1 MRNYL
6 LSFHAV
12 FFGYFLLMGL
22 ITSTESFLVSTEHK
36 LSYFSVQPT
45 SSIFLPS
52 ARRGSIDTVSSLS
65 SLSTSS
71 LSLSSSPS
79 STSTRPLYDGTNYTF
94 PDTKTPAGV
103 AEVLEVSFVHACMQL
118 ASGYVDILKMFI
130 AASVGAYE
138 SGFSVDSIQYELTM
152 TSTNTANR
160 PLMDEE
166 IKLRRDWFCVV
177 YLTLSA
183 MEHTSMMQSSSPS
196 SLLAVDISKDSIP
209 DDIKQRYGKL
219 VEIVGEAYRNDK
231 PSLSIEELTGDYF
244 NNGDGLTLTQL
255 EKAIILQSLKVATL
269 TPIVVEESIEAR
281 GGGGG
286 GGGGGNTTPAADV
299 KPPTPPI
306 EGAF

>member
-12 FFGYFLLMGL
+12 VFRYFLLMGL

-36 LSYFSVQPT
+36 LSSSSAQLT
-45 SSIFLPS
+45 SSVFLPS
-52 ARRGSIDTVSSLS
+52 ARRGSMDTVSSVS
-65 SLSTSS
+65 SASTSS

-79 STSTRPLYDGTNYTF
+79 STSERPLYDGTNYTF
-94 PDTKTPAGV
+94 PDTTTPAGV

-138 SGFSVDSIQYELTM
+138 SGFPVDSIQHELTM

-166 IKLRRDWFCVV
+166 I
-177 YLTLSA
+177 
-183 MEHTSMMQSSSPS
+183 
-196 SLLAVDISKDSIP
+196 I
-209 DDIKQRYGKL
+209 
-219 VEIVGEAYRNDK
+219 GEAYRNDK
-231 PSLSIEELTGDYF
+231 PSLSIEELTDDYF
-244 NNGDGLTLTQL
+244 NNDDGLNLTEL

-269 TPIVVEESIEAR
+269 TPIVIEESIEAR
-281 GGGGG
+281 GGV
-286 GGGGGNTTPAADV
+286 ADV

>member
-12 FFGYFLLMGL
+12 VFHYFLLMGL

-36 LSYFSVQPT
+36 LSSSSAQLT
-45 SSIFLPS
+45 SSVFLTS
-52 ARRGSIDTVSSLS
+52 ARRGSIDTVSSA
-65 SLSTSS
+65 STSS

-79 STSTRPLYDGTNYTF
+79 STSERPLYDGTNYTF
-94 PDTKTPAGV
+94 PDTTTPAGV

-138 SGFSVDSIQYELTM
+138 SGFPVDSIQHELTM

-183 MEHTSMMQSSSPS
+183 MEHTSMIQSSSPT

-219 VEIVGEAYRNDK
+219 VEVIGEAYRNDK
-231 PSLSIEELTGDYF
+231 PSLSIEELTDDYF
-244 NNGDGLTLTQL
+244 NNDDGLNLTEL

-269 TPIVVEESIEAR
+269 TPIVIEESIEAR
-281 GGGGG
+281 GGV
-286 GGGGGNTTPAADV
+286 ADV